1 MPPSGQVTAL
11 LTAWS
16 AGDESALPALIPLV
30 YDEMVGL
37 ARRFLR
43 RERQGHTLQPTAL
56 VHEAYSR
63 LVDQDRVEWRGRAH
77 FLAVAAQTMRRVL
90 VDHARKRQAARRA
103 GLRVTLDESVAA
115 SDRNDVEVIA
125 LERALRGLGALDP
138 VQERIVEL
146 RYFGGLTIEET
157 ADVLEISPA
166 TVKREWAIAR
176 VWLHREITR
185 RWNAFLP
192 PSQ

>member
-90 VDHARKRQAARRA
+90 VAHARKRQAARRA
-103 GLRVTLDESVAA
+103 GRRVTLDESVAA
-115 SDRNDVEVIA
+115 SDRNDGEVIA
-125 LERALRGLGALDP
+125 LERALRRLGALDL

-185 RWNAFLP
+185 R
-192 PSQ
+192 